1 MKLQDKIKVGQYVF
15 TKDGNILY
23 VKDILDGGFLCGMDI
38 DKHDDKEKTISAE
51 NIVRVVDEICK
62 NVIVE

>member
-23 VKDILDGGFLCGMDI
+23 VKDILGGGLLCDMDI
-38 DKHDDKEKTISAE
+38 GQHGDKKLTISVE
-51 NIVRVVDEICK
+51 NIERVADEICK